1 MAILTLKKRREKP
14 GNSKVN
20 FVFKCSEPP
29 LIQVLC
35 TNHKTYTMSLTLRT
49 NLGCTEA
56 VIADDGGLR
65 RFYQVADI
73 LSEDLKIK
81 FSNKEDDFD
90 TIDWE
95 FKFKGHNLT
104 LHYNIYNG
112 ISIFPTK
119 TRDALNKDNKAVVE
133 LAGLLEGKLF
143 NEGRRNI
150 A

>member
-1 MAILTLKKRREKP
+1 
-14 GNSKVN
+14 
-20 FVFKCSEPP
+20 
-29 LIQVLC
+29 
-35 TNHKTYTMSLTLRT
+35 MSLTLRT
-49 NLGCTEA
+49 NLGCSEA
-56 VIADDGGLR
+56 VIEDDGGLK

-73 LSEDLKIK
+73 LSEDLKVK

-95 FKFKGHNLT
+95 FRFKGYNLT

-119 TRDALNKDNKAVVE
+119 TRDAMNKENKAVVE
-133 LAGLLEGKLF
+133 LANVLEVKLF
-143 NEGRRNI
+143 NVERRNI